1 MYRKIRQSLMQKI
14 ILDDQSGDGENKILF
29 AIYALNF
36 KASASFK
43 VERQPSII
51 VNNHQ

>member
-14 ILDDQSGDGENKILF
+14 ILDDQDDGENKIRF
-29 AIYALNF
+29 AVYALNF
-36 KASASFK
+36 KASASLK